1 MKPTARNRR
10 ARGFTVLEALIA
22 GAVFFVALVGTTL
35 LGLSAQANASR
46 SMAFAQGSRVATQ
59 EMEKWAMLGYN
70 GIGAYFDGGLGPSIA
85 LPQYPIYESPSDA
98 GGRQYAVNVT
108 LFNTRGPPT
117 GFFADS
123 GMPIP
128 ALGSAGV
135 DVPSYFILVN
145 AAWTQPNGTQVLSIS
160 QGTYVSPP
168 ND

>member
-1 MKPTARNRR
+1 MKPTAPKLR
-10 ARGFTVLEALIA
+10 ARGFTLLEALIA

-70 GIGAYFDGGLGPSIA
+70 GIGNYFDGGTLPNIA
-85 LPQYPIYESPSDA
+85 PYYIEELPDG
-98 GGRQYAVNVT
+98 GGRQYTIQVT
-108 LFNTRGPPT
+108 LFNTRGPPA

-123 GMPIP
+123 GLPIP
-128 ALGSAGV
+128 ALGAVGV

-145 AAWTQPNGTQVLSIS
+145 ASWPQPGGTQVQSIS
-160 QGTYVSPP
+160 QGTYVSPT